1 MNTFFRP
8 KISATLQNIIWNIET
23 DRCGVTPTLGFQS
36 QLSKYLSV
44 TIEHDD
50 TRALSDVAM
59 DCH

>member
-1 MNTFFRP
+1 MSVTL
-8 KISATLQNIIWNIET
+8 KYIIDCIS
-23 DRCGVTPTLGFQS
+23 GSVTPALRFQS

-50 TRALSDVAM
+50 NRALSDVAM